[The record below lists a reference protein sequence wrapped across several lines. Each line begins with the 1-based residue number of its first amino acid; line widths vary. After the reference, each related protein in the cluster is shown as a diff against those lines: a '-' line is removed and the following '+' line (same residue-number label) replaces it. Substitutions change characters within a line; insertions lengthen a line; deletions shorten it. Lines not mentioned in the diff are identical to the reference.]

1 MTKRLL
7 ISLLLGYVTCEL
19 IGAINYLPHSETRDA
34 VSDVLRLPGAL
45 LSAPFF
51 PQGIHSSTGAAYW
64 PIVAF
69 LGNLLFY
76 SAIWFFLFN
85 FLRRLRERQQPS
97 PTKHV

>member
-1 MTKRLL
+1 MAKRLL

-19 IGAINYLPHSETRDA
+19 IGAINYLPYSETRDA
-34 VSDVLRLPGAL
+34 VSDVLRLPGGL

-76 SAIWFFLFN
+76 SAIWFAVLTL
-85 FLRRLRERQQPS
+85 LRRIRERQQPS
-97 PTKHV
+97 RSKHG